1 MTKAR
6 TLGNFVSTGNPLS
19 DGTIAAAEVT
29 GLATVATSGSYNDLS
44 NKPTITT
51 TATNIAG
58 GSNGTIPYQSASG
71 TTQMLAA
78 GTSGQLLQSNG
89 AAAPSW
95 ATPTAVSLATGVTGT
110 LPIANG
116 GTGTTSTTFANLT
129 TNVTGTLPI
138 ANGGTNTTATPTAGT
153 VPYGTGTALAY
164 TSAGTAGQVLT
175 SAGSGAPTWQTAS
188 AAGSITAVAS
198 GTLAN
203 GTTVILNSDGTVS
216 AVAATGAATIT
227 QLAQYAPSSG
237 LTTASLDGNNI
248 AGIYNSVQNLVVLF
262 YIDSGTKY
270 IYSNTLSVTGTS
282 LTSIAGPTGIFYDYV
297 YGGVENGINAV
308 YDPVYD
314 RCWLTCRTNTGTAM
328 RLIWVSFNSSG
339 IADTANTGFYSGTIY
354 GPQLALGGN
363 KLAVVG
369 YQGGPATVHSWVL
382 NNSTNGVVTQTSSQF
397 NINSVGQ
404 AGYHRNTGLHI
415 DPTGSYW
422 TSAYA
427 YTSGSRYVA
436 VATGTINSSGVFSA
450 GTSTQVAVAST
461 TWTDNSNP
469 TTLAYNTSQGKF
481 TFNAFGGD
489 TGSLYIGLMTAT
501 TGSSITVHQ
510 WTDTGITYNQR
521 WVSFYYT
528 SGNNSYV
535 VGADSGASY
544 GQAISY
550 RIIISGTSF
559 TLGSVIYPPLGMALA
574 GGTVV
579 PFNIEP
585 YAALCYCGIS
595 TAYSRVTCAI
605 GKAYTTN
612 ITATNFLGFSS
623 ASYTNGQTATIN
635 VVSGTDNNQTGLTAG
650 KKYYVGVN
658 GSLSSTANDSY
669 AGLALSSTKLLI
681 KG

>member
-19 DGTIAAAEVT
+19 DGTIAASEVT

-95 ATPTAVSLATGVTGT
+95 LTPTAVSLATGVTGT

-138 ANGGTNTTATPTAGT
+138 ANGGTNSTATATAGG
-153 VPYGTGTALAY
+153 VGYGTGTAHAY

-175 SAGSGAPTWQTAS
+175 SSGSGAPTWTTAS

-216 AVAATGAATIT
+216 AVAATGSASIT
-227 QLAQYAPSSG
+227 TLASYYPNTG
-237 LTTASLDGNNI
+237 LTTASLEGNNI
-248 AGIYNSVQNLVVLF
+248 TAVYNSVQNVVMIF

-270 IYSNTLSVTGTS
+270 IYSNVLAVTGSS
-282 LTSIAGPTGIFYDYV
+282 LTSLSGPTGIFSTYN
-297 YGGVENGINAV
+297 YGGVENGITSV

-314 RCWLTCRTNTGTAM
+314 RCWIVSSTNTSPAMYLISVKCDSAGNIGTVTNYGFRATNIYGFQ
-328 RLIWVSFNSSG
+328 LAIGGDKLALNSS
-339 IADTANTGFYSGTIY
+339 TGSGGAITIF
-354 GPQLALGGN
+354 
-363 KLAVVG
+363 
-369 YQGGPATVHSWVL
+369 SWVL
-382 NNSTNGVVTQTSSQF
+382 NNSANGVVTQTPSTYTLESS
-397 NINSVGQ
+397 G
-404 AGYHRNTGLHI
+404 AAYPRAYGLYI

-422 TSAYA
+422 TSVYA
-427 YTSGSRYVA
+427 YNTGGFYIKA
-436 VATGTINSSGVFSA
+436 ATGTINSSGVFSA
-450 GTSTQVAVAST
+450 GASSLFASGSG
-461 TWTDNSNP
+461 TWNANKI
-469 TTLAYNTSQGKF
+469 TLAYNTSQGKF
-481 TFNAFGGD
+481 TFSAFGGG
-489 TGSLYIGLMTAT
+489 TASLYIGLMTAT

-510 WTDTGITYNQR
+510 FTDTGITQNEG

-528 SGNNSYV
+528 SGASSYV
-535 VGADSGASY
+535 VGGDNSY
-544 GQAISY
+544 YQY
-550 RIIISGTSF
+550 H
-559 TLGSVIYPPLGMALA
+559 L
-574 GGTVV
+574 
-579 PFNIEP
+579 
-585 YAALCYCGIS
+585 
-595 TAYSRVTCAI
+595 
-605 GKAYTTN
+605 
-612 ITATNFLGFSS
+612 
-623 ASYTNGQTATIN
+623 QH
-635 VVSGTDNNQTGLTAG
+635 
-650 KKYYVGVN
+650 
-658 GSLSSTANDSY
+658 
-669 AGLALSSTKLLI
+669 
-681 KG
+681 